1 MTAKIVEI
9 FHSLQGEGLHLG
21 QETTFVRFLGCNLF
35 CSYCDTLYARDEKRA
50 AEMTLDQVLKTV
62 SLSAKPGQ
70 FVSLTGGEP
79 LLWAGFVAALCPR
92 LGEMGLRVYL
102 ETNGTL
108 VEEMKRIAGLVDTV
122 AMDIKPPSDC
132 GQDLW
137 ETHRRFLE
145 LVRGKAFVKLVIT
158 SGILTDEVEK
168 AAGLVA
174 GVDRSIPLVLQPA
187 SGELAPDMG
196 RVRRFRAEA
205 SRHLDN
211 VWMIFQMHKRWGV
224 R

>member
-50 AEMTLDQVLKTV
+50 AEMTLEQVV
-62 SLSAKPGQ
+62 SAVMLTARPGL

-79 LLWAGFVAALCPR
+79 LLWADFVAALCPR
-92 LGEMGLRVYL
+92 LHDLGLKVYL

-108 VEEMKRIAGLVDTV
+108 VDEMAKVAGLVDTV
-122 AMDIKPPSDC
+122 AMDIKPPSDS
-132 GQDLW
+132 GKDMW
-137 ETHRRFLE
+137 EAHRRFLE
-145 LVRGKAFVKLVIT
+145 LVRDKAFVKLVIT
-158 SGILTDEVEK
+158 SGILPEEVER
-168 AAGLVA
+168 AVDLVA
-174 GVDRSIPLVLQPA
+174 GVGRDIPLVLQPA
-187 SGELAPDMG
+187 SGGLAPDMG
-196 RVRRFRAEA
+196 QVRKYQAAA
-205 SRHLDN
+205 SRRLGD
-211 VWMIFQMHKRWGV
+211 VRIVFQMHKRWGL

>member
-9 FHSLQGEGLHLG
+9 FHSLQGEGLFLG

-50 AEMTLDQVLKTV
+50 AEMTLDQVLSAV
-62 SLSAKPGQ
+62 SLTAKPGQ

-79 LLWAGFVAALCPR
+79 LLWAKFVAGLGPR
-92 LGEMGLRVYL
+92 LRECGLRVYL

-108 VEEMKRIAGLVDTV
+108 VKEMAVLSDKVDAV

-132 GQDLW
+132 GQQLW
-137 ETHRRFLE
+137 DTHREFLE
-145 LVRGKAFVKLVIT
+145 LVKDRAFVKLVIT
-158 SGILTDEVEK
+158 SGILPDEVER

-174 GVDRSIPLVLQPA
+174 GVGRGIPLVLQPA
-187 SGELAPDMG
+187 SGKLAPDMG
-196 RVRRFRAEA
+196 LVRKYQAAA
-205 SRHLDN
+205 SRQLDD
-211 VWMIFQMHKRWGV
+211 VKIIFQMHKRWGV